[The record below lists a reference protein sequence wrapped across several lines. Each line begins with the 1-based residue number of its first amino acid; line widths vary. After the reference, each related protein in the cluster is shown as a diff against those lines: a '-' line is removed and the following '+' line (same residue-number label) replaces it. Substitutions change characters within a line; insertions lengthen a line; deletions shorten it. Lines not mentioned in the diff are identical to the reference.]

1 MNAKTLMLTNQCV
14 DWIKNWFENESGG
27 AKGVVIGI
35 SGGKDSTVVAGL
47 CVKALGKDKVL
58 GVLMPNGE
66 QPDIDD
72 SIAIC
77 EHLGIDYKI
86 VNIGPVVQAM
96 VDVVESDSTKFY
108 DFGWA
113 DYEDNNPLSL
123 DEFVKLNPHTLTN
136 IPPRIRMTTLYAI
149 GQELGYRVVGTGNA
163 SEAYV
168 GYFTKWGD
176 GACDFNPIG
185 NLTTEQVIA
194 IGDEL
199 GLPYDLVHKTPAD
212 GLCGKTDEDNLGYS
226 YADVNAVM
234 DYGSCG
240 DEEID
245 EKISKAYIYSQ
256 HKRNPIPKFASPIL
270 LQNN

>member
-1 MNAKTLMLTNQCV
+1 MDVKTLTNQCV

-47 CVKALGKDKVL
+47 CVKALGKDRVL

-66 QPDIDD
+66 QPDIND

-77 EHLGIDYKI
+77 EYLGIKCKL
-86 VNIGPVVQAM
+86 VNIQKIYDAFLNTLCEETVFP
-96 VDVVESDSTKFY
+96 SD
-108 DFGWA
+108 
-113 DYEDNNPLSL
+113 
-123 DEFVKLNPHTLTN
+123 HTQTN

-149 GQELGYRVVGTGNA
+149 GQEFGLRVVGTGNA

-185 NLTTEQVIA
+185 NLTTEQVVA

-234 DYGSCG
+234 KYGSCG

-245 EKISKAYIYSQ
+245 GKISKAYIYSQ
-256 HKRNPIPKFASPIL
+256 HKRNPIPKFVSPIL
-270 LQNN
+270 L

>member
-1 MNAKTLMLTNQCV
+1 MDVKMLTNQCV

-66 QPDIDD
+66 QSDIDD
-72 SIAIC
+72 SIEIC
-77 EHLGIDYKI
+77 EHLGIKYRV
-86 VNIGPVVQAM
+86 VNIGHTVK
-96 VDVVESDSTKFY
+96 SFY
-108 DFGWA
+108 EQIYFSLEYHENDII
-113 DYEDNNPLSL
+113 DNFMPLS
-123 DEFVKLNPHTLTN
+123 DHTQTN
-136 IPPRIRMTTLYAI
+136 IPPRVRMTTLYAI

-185 NLTTEQVIA
+185 NLTTEQVVA

-234 DYGSCG
+234 KYESCG
-240 DEEID
+240 DEEVD
-245 EKISKAYIYSQ
+245 KKINKAYIYSQ

-270 LQNN
+270 L

>member
-1 MNAKTLMLTNQCV
+1 MDVKTLTNDCV
-14 DWIKNWFENESGG
+14 HWIKDWFDTKSGN

-66 QPDIDD
+66 QSDIDD

-77 EHLGIDYKI
+77 EYLGTEYRI
-86 VNIGPVVQAM
+86 VNIGQTIEAIKTAIRFSNNYYQNDF
-96 VDVVESDSTKFY
+96 VDNFM
-108 DFGWA
+108 
-113 DYEDNNPLSL
+113 PLS
-123 DEFVKLNPHTLTN
+123 PHTQTN
-136 IPPRIRMTTLYAI
+136 IPPRIRMTVLYAI
-149 GQELGYRVVGTGNA
+149 GQELGYRVAGTGNA
-163 SEAYV
+163 SEAYI

-176 GACDFNPIG
+176 GAHDFNPIG
-185 NLTTEQVIA
+185 NLTTEQVVA

-199 GLPYDLVHKTPAD
+199 GLPYDLVHKIPSD

-226 YADVNAVM
+226 YADVNSVIE
-234 DYGSCG
+234 YGSCG

-245 EKISKAYIYSQ
+245 SKISKAYMYNQ
-256 HKRNPIPKFASPIL
+256 HKRKPIPKFVPQLSFVF
-270 LQNN
+270 

>member
-1 MNAKTLMLTNQCV
+1 MDVKMLTNQCV

-35 SGGKDSTVVAGL
+35 SGGKDSTVVGGL
-47 CVKALGKDKVL
+47 CVKALGNDKVL

-66 QPDIDD
+66 QSDIDD
-72 SIAIC
+72 SIKIC
-77 EHLGIDYKI
+77 EHLGIEYRV
-86 VNIGPVVQAM
+86 VNIAPM
-96 VDVVESDSTKFY
+96 VESFHEQIRFSFKYHENDIVDDFMQLSFHTK
-108 DFGWA
+108 
-113 DYEDNNPLSL
+113 
-123 DEFVKLNPHTLTN
+123 TN

-149 GQELGYRVVGTGNA
+149 GQELGCRVVGTGNA

-185 NLTTEQVIA
+185 NLTTEQVVA

-245 EKISKAYIYSQ
+245 KKISKAYIYSQ

-270 LQNN
+270 WQNN

>member
-1 MNAKTLMLTNQCV
+1 MDVKMLTNQCV

-27 AKGVVIGI
+27 AKGVIIGI

-66 QPDIDD
+66 QSDIND
-72 SIAIC
+72 SIEIC
-77 EHLGIDYKI
+77 EHLGIEYRV
-86 VNIGPVVQAM
+86 VNIAPIFKSFLRQIHL
-96 VDVVESDSTKFY
+96 STNY
-108 DFGWA
+108 YENDIIDDFMQ
-113 DYEDNNPLSL
+113 LS
-123 DEFVKLNPHTLTN
+123 FHTQTN

-163 SEAYV
+163 SETYV

-185 NLTTEQVIA
+185 NLTTEQVVA

-226 YADVNAVM
+226 YANVNAVM
-234 DYGSCG
+234 KYGSCG

-245 EKISKAYIYSQ
+245 GKIGKAYIYSQ

>member
-1 MNAKTLMLTNQCV
+1 MDVKMLTNQCV

-27 AKGVVIGI
+27 AKGVIIGI

-66 QPDIDD
+66 QSDIDD
-72 SIAIC
+72 SIEIC
-77 EHLGIDYKI
+77 EYLGIEYKT
-86 VNIGPVVQAM
+86 VNINDMYADFLTNLRLAGVQT
-96 VDVVESDSTKFY
+96 SD
-108 DFGWA
+108 
-113 DYEDNNPLSL
+113 
-123 DEFVKLNPHTLTN
+123 HTRTN

-185 NLTTEQVIA
+185 NLTTEQVVA

-245 EKISKAYIYSQ
+245 KKISKAYIYSQ

-270 LQNN
+270 WQNN